1 MRLHRRQFLC
11 VAGSTVAGLSGSRV
25 ARALDYPTHPVI
37 IVVPFAPGGWADIVA
52 RLLAQVL
59 EQRLG
64 KSFVVETDR
73 APAPSS
79 PPARSPKRCSNH
91 QCRDH

>member
-1 MRLHRRQFLC
+1 MRDF
-11 VAGSTVAGLSGSRV
+11 SGSRV

-37 IVVPFAPGGWADIVA
+37 IVVPFAPGGSADIVA

-64 KSFVVETDR
+64 KSFVVENRPGAGTII
-73 APAPSS
+73 AAGAVAKAMLKSS
-79 PPARSPKRCSNH
+79 MSRPLALRRRP
-91 QCRDH
+91 